1 MDKHFRIIILGTGL
15 SALNCAYGLL
25 AYIPAHEIALVE
37 RYHFDK
43 GASNAPLGLLNPS
56 TARKPGISPDTEAL
70 MQQAIKVYADI
81 DAHSSFELL
90 KNKGVFKPVPR
101 GEDPVKWKRRFHQ
114 RHWPDRWAE
123 WIEAEQVFEH
133 TGFSPENAPNGG
145 ILIHH
150 AWYLPMNRLR
160 EAFSAYLNDQG
171 VSFFERPDAAWD
183 VQDACLIAHM
193 SPERLCYDQLI
204 DAEGSRSLRHP
215 LWQDLSWH
223 LIKGQMAVVDHKDSN
238 KLKFGITNSGYAAAL
253 SPTQLA
259 VGSTYEHNFEYEG
272 CDTKGAEIAQKKAT
286 HLLPFSI
293 APIQPEQLWSGL
305 RVATKDR
312 KPLIGSHPS
321 YPNIYLCNGM
331 GSKGLL
337 HAPTAAQRLAKFIVD
352 HRPETLGDWDLNRFL
367 RA

>member
-1 MDKHFRIIILGTGL
+1 MDKHFKIVILGTGL
-15 SALNCAYGLL
+15 SALNCAYALL
-25 AYIPAHEIALVE
+25 AYYPAHEIALVE

-43 GASNAPLGLLNPS
+43 GASNALLGLLNPS

-90 KNKGVFKPVPR
+90 NNKGVFKPVPI

-114 RHWPDRWAE
+114 RHWPEGWAE
-123 WIEAEQVFEH
+123 WIDAEQVLER
-133 TGFSPENAPNGG
+133 TGFSSDNAPYGG

-150 AWYLPMNRLR
+150 AWYLPMNRLK
-160 EAFSAYLNDQG
+160 EAFSVFLSDQG
-171 VSFFERPDAAWD
+171 ISIIDRPHAAWD
-183 VQDACLIAHM
+183 VQDSCLTPYM
-193 SPERLCYDQLI
+193 GTEKLCYDQLI
-204 DAEGSRSLRHP
+204 DAEGSRSLKQP
-215 LWQDLSWH
+215 LWQDLPWR
-223 LIKGQMAVVDHKDSN
+223 LIKGQMALVEHSKSHT
-238 KLKFGITNSGYAAAL
+238 LKYGITSSGYAAVL

-259 VGSTYEHNFEYEG
+259 VGSSYEHDFEYEG

-286 HLLPFSI
+286 HLLPFSLD
-293 APIQPEQLWSGL
+293 PINKEQLWSGL

-352 HRPETLGDWDLNRFL
+352 HRPETLGDWNLSRFL